1 MSIREEILSDIK
13 EAMKAKNEFLRDTL
27 RTINAAIKQV
37 EVDNRIEMTDE
48 VVLPILQKEIKKR
61 QDSIELY
68 IKGAREELA
77 KKEQEEIEVISK
89 YLPQQLSD
97 DELEAVIKTIIV
109 KLGASSVKDLGSVMK
124 DAKEQIGAKAEA
136 KRISEVAKRLLS

>member
-68 IKGAREELA
+68 IKGAREELT
-77 KKEQEEIEVISK
+77 KKEQEEIDVISK

-97 DELEAVIKTIIV
+97 DELETVIRTIIT
-109 KLGASSVKDLGSVMK
+109 KLGASSVKDLGAVMK